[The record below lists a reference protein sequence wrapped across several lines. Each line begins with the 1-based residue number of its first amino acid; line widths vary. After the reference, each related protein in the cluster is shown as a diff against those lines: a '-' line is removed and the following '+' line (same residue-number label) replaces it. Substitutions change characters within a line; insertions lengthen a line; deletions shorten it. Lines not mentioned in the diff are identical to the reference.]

1 MISNTINVFLSKA
14 KRAVV
19 ARKLFDNWLLVIAK
33 LLLSKLGIV
42 SSIRVKI
49 GSCVYDVDPG
59 VLERLLSRVS
69 RKYIDVRSL
78 ECVQGK
84 LYING
89 IEVNSINDLIHSVEL
104 QAQINGQRYDASL
117 MCWIRNGVKFK
128 HMYGSILEVFNEELY
143 KILRVAG
150 RVVIDVGA
158 FVGDSAIYFALRGAR
173 RVIAIEPHPEAFREM
188 VENIR
193 LNKLEEIIIPIN
205 AGLASRPREICVE
218 DVDIAKTAVTY
229 HKPGR
234 CTMLVP
240 AITLAD
246 VMERYVIDH
255 NTVLKMDCEGCEFDI
270 ILNDYEHIKVF
281 KELVFEYHQYVSS
294 DLYQKLL
301 KVLARDYLC
310 KIIREGS
317 ETGIVYCIRRS
328 R

>member
-1 MISNTINVFLSKA
+1 M
-14 KRAVV
+14 
-19 ARKLFDNWLLVIAK
+19 
-33 LLLSKLGIV
+33 
-42 SSIRVKI
+42 
-49 GSCVYDVDPG
+49 
-59 VLERLLSRVS
+59 
-69 RKYIDVRSL
+69 
-78 ECVQGK
+78 
-84 LYING
+84 
-89 IEVNSINDLIHSVEL
+89 
-104 QAQINGQRYDASL
+104 
-117 MCWIRNGVKFK
+117 KFK
-128 HMYGSILEVFNEELY
+128 HMYGSILEVFNEEVY

-158 FVGDSAIYFALRGAR
+158 FVGDSAIYFALGGAR

-188 VENIR
+188 IENIR
-193 LNKLEEIIIPIN
+193 LNNLEGIIIPIN
-205 AGLASRPREICVE
+205 AGLASRTEEVCIE
-218 DVDIAKTAVTY
+218 NFDVAKTAVTY

-246 VMERYVIDH
+246 VIERYTIDH
-255 NTVLKMDCEGCEFDI
+255 NAVLKMDCEGCEFDI

-294 DLYQKLL
+294 EPLSKLL

-317 ETGIVYCIRRS
+317 ETEIVYCIRRS